1 MAGYRRVEGTEEI
14 IWRGRSYRRFPDHRL
29 RHRRVYFMATTYPR
43 TYLHRDIYTAHH
55 GPIPE
60 GWHVHHIDH
69 DPLNNDP
76 ANLASISAE
85 EHLRHHGE
93 HRSEFIAV
101 CDECGQRYPAKR
113 KGARWC
119 SPACKER
126 RRRRDG
132 VACLHLCGSGTTGCH
147 GMVTEHPARAYDRGW
162 SVRSGFEPAEVPVV
176 FRGNWA
182 LLTDDGAVFRPPH
195 GRDRCERCGF
205 HMPTQG
211 HRSGCQEMGA

>member
-132 VACLHLCGSGTTGCH
+132 VAYKRPAKGKMAEIRKCATCVCEFTARKPWAKFCGMKCRNIFNRR
-147 GMVTEHPARAYDRGW
+147 ARKVNA
-162 SVRSGFEPAEVPVV
+162 A
-176 FRGNWA
+176 
-182 LLTDDGAVFRPPH
+182 
-195 GRDRCERCGF
+195 
-205 HMPTQG
+205 
-211 HRSGCQEMGA
+211 